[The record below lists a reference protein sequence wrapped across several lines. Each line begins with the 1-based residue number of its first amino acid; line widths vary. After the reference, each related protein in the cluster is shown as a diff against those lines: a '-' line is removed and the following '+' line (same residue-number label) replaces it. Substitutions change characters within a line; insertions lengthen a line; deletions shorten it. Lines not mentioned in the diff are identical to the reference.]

1 MIFKVALLQ
10 IDSQDDKDAN
20 LTKIAKMIDEAAEK
34 HADFIAMPEFVNY
47 IGGRCGFIENA
58 EDIPDGETSE
68 LFSRKACFTEL
79 SILCIIF
86 ITKELKMDLVK
97 TELNIRVLEEY
108 LLTDFFLFLDVSEKT
123 MATYR
128 RALKQLFS
136 FLLRSNISNPTYDDI
151 ILFKKTLEARNC
163 KSATIALYL
172 AAARRF
178 FSWCEQK
185 NIFPNIAVGVKAP
198 RQERGHKRD
207 FLGAKQLKLVLNTIE
222 RDTLKGKRNYAIMA
236 LMSVGGLRTIE
247 VIRANVEDMRRLG
260 DFTVLYVQGKG
271 KKDRT
276 EFVKLPEPVF
286 NAINEYL
293 RERDSVDEKDP
304 LFISTSNRNK
314 NRRLTTRTISGI
326 AKQAMRTA
334 GFDSPRLSAHSLR
347 HSAVTL
353 SLLAGADLA
362 DVQAFAR
369 HSSITTTQIYSH
381 AVDRINSSCENA
393 ISDAIFS

>member
-1 MIFKVALLQ
+1 MI
-10 IDSQDDKDAN
+10 
-20 LTKIAKMIDEAAEK
+20 
-34 HADFIAMPEFVNY
+34 
-47 IGGRCGFIENA
+47 
-58 EDIPDGETSE
+58 
-68 LFSRKACFTEL
+68 
-79 SILCIIF
+79 
-86 ITKELKMDLVK
+86 LVK
-97 TELNIRVLEEY
+97 TDIRMLNIS

-128 RALKQLFS
+128 RALKQLFV
-136 FLLRSNISNPTYDDI
+136 FFHKYNISTPTYDNI
-151 ILFKKTLEARNC
+151 LLFKKELDGRKC

-222 RDTLKGKRNYAIMA
+222 RDSLKGKRNYAIMT
-236 LMSVGGLRTIE
+236 LMCVGGLRTIE

-271 KKDRT
+271 RKDRT

-286 NAINEYL
+286 DAINDYL
-293 RERDSVDEKDP
+293 KERCNVNEKDP
-304 LFISTSNRNK
+304 LFISTSNRNA
-314 NRRLTTRTISGI
+314 NSRLTTRTISGI
-326 AKQAMRTA
+326 AKQAMRKA

-362 DVQAFAR
+362 DVQSFAR

-381 AVDRINSSCENA
+381 AVDRINSSCENM
-393 ISDAIFS
+393 ICDAIFS